1 VAFVSLMNASESE
14 AKGIVEQFEMPWP
27 CGFGVTK
34 ESIALFGALNP
45 GARIA
50 GYDVSP
56 TLYLIGPDHRILWT
70 DSRARMGHIA
80 PGPLMRELETAIEKA
95 LTNPQKK

>member
-1 VAFVSLMNASESE
+1 MNGSESE
-14 AKGIVEQFEMPWP
+14 AKAMVEQSKAPWP

-34 ESIALFGALNP
+34 QSIALFGALNP
-45 GARIA
+45 GLKIA

-56 TLYLIGPDHRILWT
+56 TLYLMGPDYRILWS

-80 PGPLMRELETAIEKA
+80 PGPIMHELETAIEKA
-95 LTNPQKK
+95 LAKPLKR